1 MENVYKILFGV
12 GLVYTV
18 INTLLGA
25 VFDLFNIGGDI
36 DLDGDL
42 PWFSIFKP
50 VTIVPFITVF
60 GGVGLIGIN
69 SGINQIVTFCFALV
83 LGFIVSFS
91 INKFIITPLRKAE
104 NTSAPTN
111 EDLIG
116 IKATVIS
123 TIFENGFGTISYS
136 FKGNKYNSP
145 AKNLDGKEIKKGE
158 EVQVREIREKIFYVV
173 PLKSDKNSETK
184 DIIDIKL

>member
-1 MENVYKILFGV
+1 MENVYKILFLA
-12 GLVYTV
+12 GLVYTT
-18 INTLLGA
+18 ITALLGT
-25 VFDLFNIGGDI
+25 VFDVFNIGGDI

-50 VTIVPFITVF
+50 VTIVSFITVF

-69 SGINQIVTFCFALV
+69 LELNQVLNFCIAVVTAFIALY
-83 LGFIVSFS
+83 S
-91 INKFIITPLRKAE
+91 INKFIVIPLHKAQ

-123 TIFENGFGTISYS
+123 TIYEDGFGRISYS
-136 FKGNKYNSP
+136 FKGNRYTSP
-145 AKNLDGKEIKKGE
+145 AKHLEEKAIKKGE
-158 EVQVREIREKIFYVV
+158 EVQICEIREKIFYVI
-173 PLKSDKNSETK
+173 PSDKTSEIKNS
-184 DIIDIKL
+184 IDIRI